1 MVTAIDEAERMIWI
15 ITAYKPDPKN
25 MEPYIHK
32 KKPIMKCP
40 HCKSELKQGTN
51 VLTFQLNS
59 NQIVV
64 VKDVPALVCEQCG
77 DESLDL
83 ETSKIVEKQVQQA
96 VADGIQ
102 MGFINFNTAA

>member
-1 MVTAIDEAERMIWI
+1 
-15 ITAYKPDPKN
+15 
-25 MEPYIHK
+25 MEPHIHK
-32 KKPIMKCP
+32 KKTIMKCP
-40 HCKSELKQGTN
+40 HCKSELKQGTT

-59 NQIVV
+59 DQIVV

-77 DESLDL
+77 EESLDL